1 VLWRPGESGS
11 QTHDFL
17 IIPLRRR
24 LKAAEEAL
32 ACLLQRFEPE
42 QGSIP
47 VGTIV
52 EARRLGPHVLPRRLL
67 FILRANTA
75 RHLAGISAGIG
86 SN

>member
-1 VLWRPGESGS
+1 MAERVGVKL
-11 QTHDFL
+11 TIFL

-42 QGSIP
+42 PGSIP

-52 EARRLGPHVLPRRLL
+52 EARRLGPRVLPGRPL
-67 FILRANTA
+67 FYFA
-75 RHLAGISAGIG
+75 S
-86 SN
+86 